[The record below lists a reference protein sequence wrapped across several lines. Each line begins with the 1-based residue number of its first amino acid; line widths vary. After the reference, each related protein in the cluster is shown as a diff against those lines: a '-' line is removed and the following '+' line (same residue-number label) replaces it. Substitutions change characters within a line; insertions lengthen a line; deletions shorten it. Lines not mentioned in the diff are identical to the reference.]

1 MAHYKIDEVKL
12 RVVDLLGDDF
22 SNYSAEDIAELEV
35 ALRTDDPE
43 EFERIYARWRE
54 RGPLPVKEKKPLPD
68 CLDCR
73 WPMRFGYP
81 PQCKKHPWTGEVYNE
96 SDYDWD

>member
-22 SNYSAEDIAELEV
+22 SNYSAEDIAELEA
-35 ALRTDDPE
+35 ALRTDDRE
-43 EFERIYARWRE
+43 ELRRIYTKWQE
-54 RGPLPVKEKKPLPD
+54 RGPLSVREKKPLPD

-73 WPMRFGYP
+73 RPMRFGYP